1 MRPSKKQISL
11 TSSILSHFM
20 IFSSNPISSNNA
32 FLPCTPQQGLF
43 IVYLL
48 LQFIVLLMYAQL
60 LLLYIHHHI
69 NSNNSK
75 NQPFIHST
83 VSPIDDAI
91 FIIKKRYM
99 WLLYHLSIS
108 FLIMLVYY
116 KVFDMITMSYTIIC
130 SVQLMVMLAP
140 TPCKIKDTTF
150 SIADWLKMLDFI

>member
-83 VSPIDDAI
+83 VSPINDAI
-91 FIIKKRYM
+91 FITKKDICGCFIIYLFHSSSCLFITRY
-99 WLLYHLSIS
+99 L
-108 FLIMLVYY
+108 
-116 KVFDMITMSYTIIC
+116 T
-130 SVQLMVMLAP
+130 
-140 TPCKIKDTTF
+140 
-150 SIADWLKMLDFI
+150 